1 MNIYR
6 IIKKNPF
13 VLRGF
18 LRIIIQ
24 KMNYVRPVKFS
35 LFQKCVKIYLVSS
48 GEEIIAEE
56 IYDCIRDS
64 KY

>member
-1 MNIYR
+1 M
-6 IIKKNPF
+6 
-13 VLRGF
+13 
-18 LRIIIQ
+18 IIQ